1 MSIEIRAVGGYGEV
15 GKNMTAVRIDDEVII
30 CDMGLHMPNYIKYTE
45 EEGEDVVKIR
55 TDELIKVKAVP
66 NPELIDDW
74 KDMVKAII
82 PTHAH
87 LDHVGAIPYI
97 ADRFDAPVIC
107 TPYTGAVL
115 RAILKDEKI
124 KIRNEIK
131 VLNPNAFLKISDKI
145 TIEFISVT
153 HSTPQTVMV
162 AIHTKHGVILY
173 ATDFK
178 FDNNPV
184 IGKKP
189 NYEALEAIGKKGVL
203 VALVDSLYAPE
214 DGKSPSELVAKELLR
229 DVLLGVDSRG
239 KAVIVSTF
247 SSHIARLKSIIEF
260 GNKLHRKIVFLGRS
274 LAKYID
280 AAAEVNIAHLEK
292 EGEVCRFAR
301 QVARKLKEIEKKG
314 PEKYL
319 IIATG
324 HQGEPKSVLSKMT
337 TGVLPFH
344 FENEDHVVFSCKVIP
359 TPINRAYREI
369 LEGNLKSKGVRIFK
383 DVHVSGHCYKE
394 DMRDLIKYTKPEH
407 IIPIH
412 SEKHCMD
419 AFTALGLE
427 MGYKEGKTVHQLLN
441 GQSLIL

>member
-1 MSIEIRAVGGYGEV
+1 MPVEIRAIGGYGEV
-15 GKNMTAVRIDDEVII
+15 GKNMTAVRVDDEVII

-45 EEGEDVVKIR
+45 EEGEDVVKINPE
-55 TDELIKVKAVP
+55 DLIKVKAVP
-66 NPELIDDW
+66 NPNLIDDW

-87 LDHVGAIPYI
+87 LDHVGAIPYL

-124 KIRNEIK
+124 KIRNEIRI
-131 VLNPNAFLKISDKI
+131 LNPNASLKISDKI
-145 TIEFISVT
+145 TIEFINVT

-178 FDNNPV
+178 FDNNPT

-292 EGEVCRFAR
+292 EGEICRFAR

-324 HQGEPKSVLSKMT
+324 NQGEPKSVLSKMT
-337 TGVLPFH
+337 TGVLPFN
-344 FENEDHVVFSCKVIP
+344 FENEDHVVFSCKIIP

-412 SEKHCMD
+412 SEKRCMD

>member
-1 MSIEIRAVGGYGEV
+1 MPVEIRAIGGYGEV
-15 GKNMTAVRIDDEVII
+15 GKNMTAVRVDDEVII

-45 EEGEDVVKIR
+45 EEGEDVVKINP
-55 TDELIKVKAVP
+55 DDLIKVKAVP
-66 NPELIDDW
+66 NPNLIDDW
-74 KDMVKAII
+74 KNMVKAII

-107 TPYTGAVL
+107 TPFTAAVL
-115 RAILKDEKI
+115 KAILKDEKI

-189 NYEALEAIGKKGVL
+189 NYEALEAIGRKGVL

-260 GNKLHRKIVFLGRS
+260 GHKLNRKIVFLGRS

-280 AAAEVNIAHLEK
+280 AAAEVNIAHFEK

-359 TPINRAYREI
+359 TQINKAYREI
-369 LEGNLKSKGVRIFK
+369 LENNLKSKGVRIFK

-394 DMRDLIKYTKPEH
+394 DMRDLLKYTKPEH

-412 SEKHCMD
+412 SEKRCMD
-419 AFTALGLE
+419 AFTELGLE